1 MLERDWYGISRLT
14 NKRENNYTGK
24 KRGGGKKN
32 KTHRISPLKMLDLL
46 YKCTAKRHKSEPA
59 VLEIYFTTWASQDLH
74 DRDGAT
80 TLSMSERGPVS
91 SQETQRKK
99 SKVFKH

>member
-1 MLERDWYGISRLT
+1 MLERDWYGIPRLT

-24 KRGGGKKN
+24 KEK

-46 YKCTAKRHKSEPA
+46 YKRTAKRHKSEPA
-59 VLEIYFTTWASQDLH
+59 VLEIYFTTWASQGLH
-74 DRDGAT
+74 GRDGAT
-80 TLSMSERGPVS
+80 TLLMSERGPLS